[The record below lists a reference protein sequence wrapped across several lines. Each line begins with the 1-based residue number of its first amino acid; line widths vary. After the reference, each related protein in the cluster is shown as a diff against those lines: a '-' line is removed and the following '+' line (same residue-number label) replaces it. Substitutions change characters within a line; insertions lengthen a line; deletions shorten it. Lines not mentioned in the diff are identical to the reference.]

1 MQCGS
6 RVAVDLGRTA
16 FSSKARAVAATGLPN
31 RTLTVFQQYAIH
43 SHNRKATTNMPTAAR
58 LETAVLVNI
67 SPEKWPPRY
76 RSYFGSLEIRSP
88 QPGET
93 FAITPVRGC
102 ETLIDLGDKRT
113 HPVVI
118 TAREVAEDIARELNS
133 DSGEGS
139 FHGVFVAEGDVPT
152 PAELS
157 DARQRLNAFHR
168 RLVDAAD
175 LEWERTKNP
184 MFITDLERRAARLL
198 GLEKPW
204 LYDARP
210 LNDCPVCAEKIKP
223 GVAVCKSCGAIL
235 DAVKAAQYGLVSRDD
250 RPAAPAKR
258 PHEPHA
264 AGK

>member
-1 MQCGS
+1 MAA
-6 RVAVDLGRTA
+6 AVQT
-16 FSSKARAVAATGLPN
+16 
-31 RTLTVFQQYAIH
+31 
-43 SHNRKATTNMPTAAR
+43 
-58 LETAVLVNI
+58 ETAVLVNI
-67 SPEKWPPRY
+67 STEKWPPRY
-76 RSYFGSLEIRSP
+76 RTYFGSLEIRSP
-88 QPGET
+88 QAGES
-93 FAITPVRGC
+93 FAIAPVHGC
-102 ETLIDLGDKRT
+102 LGKIDHGDKHIT
-113 HPVVI
+113 DFPI

-152 PAELS
+152 PAELE
-157 DARQRLNAFHR
+157 DARQRLEAFHR

-175 LEWERTKNP
+175 LEWARTKNP

-204 LYDARP
+204 LYNAKP

-235 DAVKAAQYGLVSRDD
+235 DHEKAAQYGFVNRGD
-250 RPAAPAKR
+250 RTAIQTKKPQENR
-258 PHEPHA
+258 E